1 MSVPTVVTTMP
12 PRGRRVR
19 LTDWPTD
26 GKTETDVVAFA
37 VWTTGDISPI
47 VELDGVFQTCPV
59 TDTLDPFGP
68 TVRWELTR

>member
-12 PRGRRVR
+12 PRSRRVK
-19 LTDWPTD
+19 LTDWPTT

-37 VWTTGDISPI
+37 VWSDGEISPI
-47 VELDGVFQTCPV
+47 VELDGRFLTCPV
-59 TDTLDPFGP
+59 TDDDPFGS